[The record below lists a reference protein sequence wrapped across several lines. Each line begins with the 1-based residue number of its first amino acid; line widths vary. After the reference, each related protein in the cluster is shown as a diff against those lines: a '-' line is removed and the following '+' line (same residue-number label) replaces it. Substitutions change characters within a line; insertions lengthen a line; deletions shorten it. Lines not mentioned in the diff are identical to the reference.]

1 MTDSLDDRVHENIKF
16 LCTEGDALAERGD
29 YEGALAKYETAWV
42 LLPEPRAKWEAA
54 TWILATIGDAQ
65 FRKRDF
71 DGAAETLQDAMH
83 SPKAIGNPFLH
94 LRLGESLFEI
104 GQRQRAIDELA
115 RAYMGAGREI
125 FDNED
130 PKYFEA
136 LKTVLKPPPGQSN
149 L

>member
-1 MTDSLDDRVHENIKF
+1 VTDTLDVRIQENIR
-16 LCTEGDALAERGD
+16 LLSAEGDALAERRD
-29 YEGALAKYETAWV
+29 YDGALAKYETAWV
-42 LLPEPRAKWEAA
+42 LLPEPRTKWEAA
-54 TWILATIGDAQ
+54 TWILVAIGDTQ
-65 FRKRDF
+65 FRKRDYQ
-71 DGAAETLQDAMH
+71 GAVETLQDAMH

-94 LRLGESLFEI
+94 LRLGESLFEM
-104 GQRQRAIDELA
+104 GQRQRAMDELA

-136 LKTVLKPPPGQSN
+136 LKRVLKPPPGQTS